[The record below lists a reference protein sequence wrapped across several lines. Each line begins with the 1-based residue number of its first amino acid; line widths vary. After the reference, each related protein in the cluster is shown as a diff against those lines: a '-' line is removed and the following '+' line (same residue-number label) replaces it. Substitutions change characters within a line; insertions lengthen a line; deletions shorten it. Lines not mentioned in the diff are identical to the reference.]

1 VLFAQVLRVTG
12 FGRASAADESKADA
26 RGAR

>member
-1 VLFAQVLRVTG
+1 MLRVTG
-12 FGRASAADESKADA
+12 IARASAADESKADA